1 MWIVYLCGAMV
12 CGLWLFSGF
21 WGDVWQEIEEY
32 ERMKSRGYKLLKN
45 DKGEYLWVGYDD

>member
-21 WGDVWQEIEEY
+21 WGDVWQEI
-32 ERMKSRGYKLLKN
+32 G
-45 DKGEYLWVGYDD
+45 